1 MTVSVLL
8 DLAEELK
15 QIANINTK
23 QYPGISQKISTEAT
37 KLQDANQEILAANDQ
52 ASSPL
57 SPKDLYQKQKDLGL
71 YLLNK
76 MTKFFNAS
84 TNHNSHFLSL
94 LTPLKSK
101 IQRQQFTLNSQHQ
114 PHQK

>member
-1 MTVSVLL
+1 MTMSILL
-8 DLAEELK
+8 DLADELK
-15 QIANINTK
+15 QIADINTE

-37 KLQDANQEILAANDQ
+37 KLQDANQEILAANNQ
-52 ASSPL
+52 ESSPL

-76 MTKFFNAS
+76 MTSYFKTK

-94 LTPLKSK
+94 LNPLTSK
-101 IQRQQFTLNSQHQ
+101 IQ
-114 PHQK
+114 HQKFISTPQQQPRQK